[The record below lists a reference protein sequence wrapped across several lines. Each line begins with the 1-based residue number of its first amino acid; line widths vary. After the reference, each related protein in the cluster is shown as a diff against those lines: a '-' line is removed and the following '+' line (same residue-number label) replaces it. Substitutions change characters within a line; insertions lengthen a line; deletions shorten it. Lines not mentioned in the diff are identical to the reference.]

1 MEKTQKLIWGAL
13 AAVAVIGG
21 LGASGYYHHSHFNKN
36 VTINGVKVGGLTSE
50 AAYQKLASQKRSND
64 VYLNGKKSTRE
75 PAPRLATPAPTRP
88 R

>member
-1 MEKTQKLIWGAL
+1 MEKTQKLIWRAL

-50 AAYQKLASQKRSND
+50 AAYQKLASQKN
-64 VYLNGKKSTRE
+64 V
-75 PAPRLATPAPTRP
+75 ATTFT
-88 R
+88 